1 MYAFTFYV
9 IYCIRHS
16 LSLTIFSL
24 SFPRSLPLSPT
35 FQPSD
40 LVSMVYSCIGA
51 EDEDSDSSFETRPVD
66 RDTDRSTTSDI
77 QTETHA
83 NGHAMSSA
91 SLTDRQP
98 DRQPDR
104 QTDPV
109 SQDLPMPST
118 QTDTQKEVDRGT
130 KGTESLDRQEGAP
143 CGQKSEP
150 PSQSSKPSLASMRQR
165 HLQGSSGTAT

>member
-1 MYAFTFYV
+1 MTQCKPYNLLS
-9 IYCIRHS
+9 S
-16 LSLTIFSL
+16 LC
-24 SFPRSLPLSPT
+24 LSPT

-40 LVSMVYSCIGA
+40 LIGMVYNCIGA
-51 EDEDSDSSFETRPVD
+51 EDEDSDSSFEIRPVD
-66 RDTDRSTTSDI
+66 RDTDRQKDPQIASDT
-77 QTETHA
+77 QTESRA

-91 SLTDRQP
+91 SLTDS
-98 DRQPDR
+98 QPDR

-109 SQDLPMPST
+109 SQDLPIPSA

-130 KGTESLDRQEGAP
+130 KGTESLDRQERAP

>member
-1 MYAFTFYV
+1 MTQCKPYNLLS
-9 IYCIRHS
+9 S
-16 LSLTIFSL
+16 LC
-24 SFPRSLPLSPT
+24 LSPT

-40 LVSMVYSCIGA
+40 LIGMVYNCIGA

-91 SLTDRQP
+91 SLTDS
-98 DRQPDR
+98 QPDR

-109 SQDLPMPST
+109 SQDLPIPSA

-130 KGTESLDRQEGAP
+130 KGTESLDRQERAP